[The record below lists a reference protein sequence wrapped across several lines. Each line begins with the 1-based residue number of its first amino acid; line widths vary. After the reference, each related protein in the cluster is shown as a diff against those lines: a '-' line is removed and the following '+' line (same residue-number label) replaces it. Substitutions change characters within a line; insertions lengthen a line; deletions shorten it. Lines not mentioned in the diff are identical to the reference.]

1 MTASLTDILTA
12 TKNIVTA
19 LNGAAQQTLLIAG
32 NQVATG
38 VTAATLVATGQ
49 GRVAT
54 VSVIV
59 AGVAGKLYDASLA
72 TATTNPLAV
81 MPATVG
87 VFVVNL
93 PFNNG
98 LVIAPGAGQTVTVSF
113 SG

>member
-38 VTAATLVATGQ
+38 IAAATLVAAGQ

-59 AGVAGKLYDASLA
+59 AGAAGKLYDASLA

-81 MPATVG
+81 IPATIG

>member
-38 VTAATLVATGQ
+38 VTTAALVATGQ

-72 TATTNPLAV
+72 TATTHPLAV

-98 LVIAPGAGQTVTVSF
+98 LVVAPGAGQTVTVSF